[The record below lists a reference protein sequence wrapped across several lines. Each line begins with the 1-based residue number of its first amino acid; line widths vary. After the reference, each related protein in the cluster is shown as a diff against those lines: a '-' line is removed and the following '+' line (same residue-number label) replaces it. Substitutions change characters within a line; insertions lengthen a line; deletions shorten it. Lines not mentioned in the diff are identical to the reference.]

1 MKPSQAGEAAGTT
14 GLLLWMIPLALG
26 LWMNKRYAYA
36 LEVLQRPG
44 REGMAIWL
52 IFILLGMVARQ
63 VPGNHELACDAYQRA
78 LDIEPN
84 RHDTV

>member
-1 MKPSQAGEAAGTT
+1 MNCFEKLGHGDMSPDEAIKQAGEAAGTT

-44 REGMAIWL
+44 VEKACGHL
-52 IFILLGMVARQ
+52 KTLYFARYGR
-63 VPGNHELACDAYQRA
+63 PSS
-78 LDIEPN
+78 
-84 RHDTV
+84 TW